1 MTSLLS
7 TVLIATGIL
16 VLAIGVIGI
25 LRLPDF
31 YTRMHAAGKTDSLGA
46 VLVAVGFALYNA
58 QSLAFL
64 DLLVSVKILFIAVFI
79 FIASPTATH
88 AIMQTAIALGV
99 EPWRKT
105 KEEKK

>member
-1 MTSLLS
+1 MIDILTS
-7 TVLIATGIL
+7 VLIATGIL
-16 VLAIGVIGI
+16 VLAFGVIGV

-46 VLVAVGFALYNA
+46 VLVTVGFALYNA

-64 DLLVSVKILFIAVFI
+64 DLLVSVKILFIALFI
-79 FIASPTATH
+79 FVASPTATH

-99 EPWRKT
+99 EPWRR
-105 KEEKK
+105 KEEGK

>member
-1 MTSLLS
+1 MINILA

-16 VLAIGVIGI
+16 VLGFGVIGI

-46 VLVAVGFALYNA
+46 VLVVLGFALYNG
-58 QSLAFL
+58 QSLAPA
-64 DLLVSVKILFIAVFI
+64 DLLVSLKILFIAVFI

-88 AIMQTAIALGV
+88 AVMQTAIALGV
-99 EPWRKT
+99 KPWSK
-105 KEEKK
+105 KEEKP

>member
-1 MTSLLS
+1 MINILA

-16 VLAIGVIGI
+16 VLACGVIGI

-46 VLVAVGFALYNA
+46 VLIVLGFALYNG
-58 QSLAFL
+58 QSLAPA
-64 DLLVSVKILFIAVFI
+64 DLLVSLKILFIAVFI
-79 FIASPTATH
+79 FVASPTATH

-99 EPWRKT
+99 KPWSK
-105 KEEKK
+105 KEEKP

>member
-1 MTSLLS
+1 MNILA

-16 VLAIGVIGI
+16 VLACGVIGI

-46 VLVAVGFALYNA
+46 VLIVLGFALYNG
-58 QSLAFL
+58 QSLAPA

-79 FIASPTATH
+79 FVASPTATH

-99 EPWRKT
+99 KPWSR
-105 KEEKK
+105 KEEKP

>member
-1 MTSLLS
+1 MINILV

-16 VLAIGVIGI
+16 VLTFGVVGI

-46 VLVAVGFALYNA
+46 VLVVLGFALYSG
-58 QSLAFL
+58 QSLVLA
-64 DLLVSVKILFIAVFI
+64 DLLVSAKILFIAVFI
-79 FIASPTATH
+79 FVASPTATH

-99 EPWRKT
+99 KPWSK
-105 KEEKK
+105 KEEEP

>member
-1 MTSLLS
+1 MINILA

-16 VLAIGVIGI
+16 VLGFGVIGI

-46 VLVAVGFALYNA
+46 VLVVLGFVLYNG
-58 QSLAFL
+58 QSLAPA
-64 DLLVSVKILFIAVFI
+64 DI

-88 AIMQTAIALGV
+88 AVMQTAIALGV
-99 EPWRKT
+99 KPWSK
-105 KEEKK
+105 KEEKP

>member
-1 MTSLLS
+1 MINVLT
-7 TVLIATGIL
+7 TVLIAAGIL
-16 VLAIGVIGI
+16 VLACGVIGI

-46 VLVAVGFALYNA
+46 VLVAVGFALYNG
-58 QSLAFL
+58 QSLAVA
-64 DLLVSVKILFIAVFI
+64 DLLVSLKILFIAVFI

-99 EPWRKT
+99 KPWSK
-105 KEEKK
+105 KEEEP

>member
-1 MTSLLS
+1 MTNIVA

-16 VLAIGVIGI
+16 VLAFGVIGI

-46 VLVAVGFALYNA
+46 VLVVLGFALYNG
-58 QSLAFL
+58 QSLVFA
-64 DLLVSVKILFIAVFI
+64 DLLVSLKILFIAVFI
-79 FIASPTATH
+79 FVASPTATH

-99 EPWRKT
+99 KPWSK
-105 KEEKK
+105 KEEEP

>member
-1 MTSLLS
+1 MINILA

-16 VLAIGVIGI
+16 VLACGVIGI

-46 VLVAVGFALYNA
+46 VLIVLGFALYNG
-58 QSLAFL
+58 QSLAPA
-64 DLLVSVKILFIAVFI
+64 DLLVSLKILFIAVFI
-79 FIASPTATH
+79 FVASPTATH

-99 EPWRKT
+99 KPWSR
-105 KEEKK
+105 KEEKP

>member
-1 MTSLLS
+1 MINIVA

-16 VLAIGVIGI
+16 VLAFGVIGI

-46 VLVAVGFALYNA
+46 VLVVLGFVLYNG
-58 QSLAFL
+58 QSLSPA
-64 DLLVSVKILFIAVFI
+64 DLLVSLKILFIAVFI

-88 AIMQTAIALGV
+88 AVMQTAIALGV
-99 EPWRKT
+99 KPWSK
-105 KEEKK
+105 KEEKP

>member
-1 MTSLLS
+1 MIDILTA
-7 TVLIATGIL
+7 VLIATGIL
-16 VLAIGVIGI
+16 VLAFGVIGI

-46 VLVAVGFALYNA
+46 VLVTVGFALYNG
-58 QSLAFL
+58 QSLVLA

-88 AIMQTAIALGV
+88 AIMQTAIAMGV
-99 EPWRKT
+99 KPWSK
-105 KEEKK
+105 KEETP

>member
-1 MTSLLS
+1 MINLL
-7 TVLIATGIL
+7 TAVLIATGIL
-16 VLAIGVIGI
+16 VLAFGVIGI

-46 VLVAVGFALYNA
+46 VLVVLGFALYNG
-58 QSLAFL
+58 QSLAL
-64 DLLVSVKILFIAVFI
+64 ADILVSLKILFIAVFI

-99 EPWRKT
+99 KPWSK
-105 KEEKK
+105 KEEKP

>member
-1 MTSLLS
+1 MINILA

-16 VLAIGVIGI
+16 VLACGVIGI

-46 VLVAVGFALYNA
+46 VLIVLGFALYNG
-58 QSLAFL
+58 QSLAPA

-79 FIASPTATH
+79 FVASPTATH

-99 EPWRKT
+99 KPWSR
-105 KEEKK
+105 KEEKP

>member
-1 MTSLLS
+1 MINVLTA
-7 TVLIATGIL
+7 VLIVAGIL
-16 VLAIGVIGI
+16 VLACGVIGI

-46 VLVAVGFALYNA
+46 VLVLMGFALYSG
-58 QSLAFL
+58 QSLAFA
-64 DLLVSVKILFIAVFI
+64 DLLVSLKILFIAVFI

-99 EPWRKT
+99 KPWSK
-105 KEEKK
+105 KEEKP

>member
-1 MTSLLS
+1 MINILA

-16 VLAIGVIGI
+16 VLGFGVIGI

-46 VLVAVGFALYNA
+46 VLVVLGFVLYNG
-58 QSLAFL
+58 QSLAPA
-64 DLLVSVKILFIAVFI
+64 DLLVSLKILFIAVYI

-88 AIMQTAIALGV
+88 AVMQTAIALGV
-99 EPWRKT
+99 KPWSK
-105 KEEKK
+105 KEEKP

>member
-1 MTSLLS
+1 MINILA

-16 VLAIGVIGI
+16 VLAFGVIGI

-46 VLVAVGFALYNA
+46 VLAVLGFALYNG
-58 QSLAFL
+58 QSLAPA
-64 DLLVSVKILFIAVFI
+64 DLLVSLKILFIAVFI

-88 AIMQTAIALGV
+88 AVMQTAIALGV
-99 EPWRKT
+99 KPWSK
-105 KEEKK
+105 KEEKP